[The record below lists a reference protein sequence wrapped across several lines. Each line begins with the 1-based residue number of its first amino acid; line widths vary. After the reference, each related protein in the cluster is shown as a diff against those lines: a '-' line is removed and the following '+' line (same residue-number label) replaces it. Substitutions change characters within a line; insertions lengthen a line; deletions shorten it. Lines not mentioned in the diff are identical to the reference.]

1 MKLFAQAPLDFG
13 KFLLAHNILCLQIP
27 VLAIIAVIV
36 KLTRHDLFLFISP
49 FGVPEIPGSNA
60 SAKPTSPHHF
70 TAGGLAVGCVWVIQQ
85 PGKAFALQ
93 MFWLIQAG
101 KVAKGRVKVE
111 KLRWLT
117 G

>member
-1 MKLFAQAPLDFG
+1 MKLFAQAPLDFS
-13 KFLLAHNILCLQIP
+13 KLFLSLDVLCLQIT
-27 VLAIIAVIV
+27 LLMIITMII
-36 KLTRHDLFLFISP
+36 KLSRDNLFLFVSP
-49 FGVPEIPGSNA
+49 FGIPEIRGSNT

-70 TAGGLAVGCVWVIQQ
+70 AAGGLTVGCVWVIQQ

-93 MFWLIQAG
+93 MFWLIQAR